1 MQQFGRRE
9 MALRQGIDMVCDLA
23 FSSFFHGLLR
33 DNNFVWAGD
42 GWHGDVSGK
51 ISFFDMLARRAE
63 RFNAQSARGGEQLR

>member
-9 MALRQGIDMVCDLA
+9 MALRQGIDLVCDLA

-42 GWHGDVSGK
+42 GRHGGVSGK
-51 ISFFDMLARRAE
+51 ITFFGKFSRRVE
-63 RFNAQSARGGEQLR
+63 RFDAQSARGGEQLR